1 MKNWQKAGLAAA
13 AALLMAM
20 PAEAAE
26 VSQNAVLSGKVTS
39 VVEVN
44 TPVKEGQVLATVDS
58 LVGPVP
64 AVRAD
69 TDGVV
74 TKVLVVK
81 GQQINKQDAVAVINA
96 CNGKQ
101 ENKKTGSFNLPGPGI
116 DSAGRSGGISPAFRC
131 KGRHAWL
138 CENRSA
144 RHKD

>member
-13 AALLMAM
+13 AALCMTI

-44 TPVKEGQVLATVDS
+44 TPVREGQVL
-58 LVGPVP
+58 

-81 GQQINKQDAVAVINA
+81 GQQINKQDAVAVIET
-96 CNGKQ
+96 K
-101 ENKKTGSFNLPGPGI
+101 
-116 DSAGRSGGISPAFRC
+116 
-131 KGRHAWL
+131 
-138 CENRSA
+138 
-144 RHKD
+144 

>member
-13 AALLMAM
+13 AALCMTI
-20 PAEAAE
+20 PSEAAE

-81 GQQINKQDAVAVINA
+81 GQQINKQDAVAVIET
-96 CNGKQ
+96 K
-101 ENKKTGSFNLPGPGI
+101 
-116 DSAGRSGGISPAFRC
+116 
-131 KGRHAWL
+131 
-138 CENRSA
+138 
-144 RHKD
+144 